1 MGATGRAEGN
11 LEFFR
16 QLRESQLTLLVPTKD
31 ELVPPLNPAEVK
43 KISFALWDSAGKRF
57 MPVFSCAARAKEAFK
72 ILKQRPEDFRFQQ
85 IQGKMLFQLM
95 FEQNLKHIVIV
106 NPACSSG
113 ALELKPEHLEGLADG
128 SIAEPPTPG
137 EKAMEGMIICG
148 SFRKPDVMLKAL
160 GDFFGGHP
168 EVRAAWHFRR
178 EEPVNPDE
186 WVHVIGLLNPNGMS
200 ADLEAGFAKVAS
212 AACEARQTCRAW
224 VMDPND
230 SYLAQLMADC
240 PTFYAAP
247 GFVRCK
253 LAAAQPAM
261 PHTGD
266 SLELRNRARF
276 EWEPRNE
283 LEKAFMASIHGP
295 EGQPE
300 FFRQLRK
307 GQLTFLSP
315 YHPEMEGVHR
325 TDDGTPI
332 SFVVWKNADEE
343 CIPIFTSAERLAEA
357 LRTTGNENTM
367 YCKGEMLGEGLFQ
380 VMVALKL
387 EHNIVV
393 NPACQGGYAI
403 LDQDAVRML
412 ADGSILKPPAPTKM
426 ANHMMELV
434 EAADYPTDFVQTM
447 FQFLRGKPALQAAWL
462 FRQLPP
468 RKPDA
473 IGYIIG
479 LAITGEADAQ
489 LNADLAVVAY
499 ASCPPQC
506 SFNVTVLDPK
516 NPAVANT
523 MAKFPP
529 FYAAPNFQKPEL
541 SPKK

>member
-1 MGATGRAEGN
+1 
-11 LEFFR
+11 
-16 QLRESQLTLLVPTKD
+16 LRESQLTLLVPTKD

-43 KISFALWDSAGKRF
+43 KISFAIWNSAGKAF

-72 ILKQRPEDFRFQQ
+72 ILKQRPEDFRFHQ

-106 NPACSSG
+106 NPASSSG

-137 EKAMEGMIICG
+137 EKAMEKLMIPG
-148 SFRKPDVMLKAL
+148 SFRRPDAMLKAVSEW
-160 GDFFGGHP
+160 FTGHP
-168 EVRAAWHFRR
+168 EVRAGWLFQ
-178 EEPVNPDE
+178 EQEPPDPDAATR
-186 WVHVIGLLNPNGMS
+186 VLGLLVTTVYS
-200 ADLEAGFAKVAS
+200 RELEMEIEK
-212 AACEARQTCRAW
+212 AANATCPPPGRCRVW
-224 VMDPND
+224 VLDPND
-230 SYLAQLMADC
+230 SYLAQLMADL

-266 SLELRNRARF
+266 SLEQRNRARF

-307 GQLTFLSP
+307 GKLTFLSP

-332 SFVVWKNADEE
+332 SFTIWQNEGME
-343 CIPIFTSAERLAEA
+343 CIPLFTSAERLAEA
-357 LRTTGNENTM
+357 LRTTGNENTR

-403 LDQDAVRML
+403 LDRDAVRML
-412 ADGSILKPPAPTKM
+412 ADGSILKPPVPTKM
-426 ANHMMELV
+426 TNHMMELV

-462 FRQLPP
+462 FRQLPA

-473 IGYIIG
+473 VGYIIG
-479 LAITGEADAQ
+479 LAITGEADPQ

-529 FYAAPNFQKPEL
+529 FYAAPDFQKPDKLPED
-541 SPKK
+541 KT